1 MRTQRTTPN
10 QILAAALG
18 QAGLRRTQQAYLR
31 LLLSL
36 WLVLPG
42 RHTFTN
48 LARYG
53 STSDRT
59 HRSWAQ
65 KPVPWVQLN
74 STLVLQAQDQQ
85 TLHCGGILG
94 VDAVFIPKY
103 GSHTPDLASYWS
115 GCQGRSVRGLEGTC
129 VTWID
134 PATHQPIPLAITQTP
149 ATLPAGQSRVDFYA
163 TVTLNTIMQLPDE
176 LKKQVRAVVG
186 DAYYTKLKF
195 IARVV
200 DEGQLP
206 FVGKMRKDANLKH
219 LFTGS
224 RTGKPGRPQ
233 LYDGKVSLH
242 DFSRWD
248 AIPWADECMVYT
260 VVAYSIS
267 LKRQVRVVA
276 VVWPGSRS
284 SRTEVL
290 FSTSITMTAAAII
303 ALYRARFS
311 MEFPFRDG
319 KQFAGLSECQ
329 SRQVEALHFHWNMA
343 LVAVSAAR
351 LSQLRDQRASPLV
364 FSMED
369 EKRRAYNE
377 FFAAR
382 ILSILTQEQ
391 TKQKCEDLLTDLLS
405 YVFRLICY
413 FWPPVKAGLGFH
425 PVPLSFQPAA
435 LCGERFLKISQHPEM
450 PVF

>member
-1 MRTQRTTPN
+1 MWTKRTTPD
-10 QILAAALG
+10 QILAAAIG

-31 LLLSL
+31 LLLTL

-42 RHTFTN
+42 RHNFTN

-53 STSDRT
+53 STSNRT
-59 HRSWAQ
+59 HRSWAK

-85 TLHCGGILG
+85 TLHHSGILG

-134 PATHQPIPLAITQTP
+134 PASHQPIPLSITQTP
-149 ATLPAGQSRVDFYA
+149 AALPDDQSRVDFYA
-163 TVTLNTIMQLPDE
+163 TVTLNTIMQLPDQ
-176 LKKQVRAVVG
+176 LKKQVQAVVA

-195 IARVV
+195 VSRVV

-206 FVGKMRKDANLKH
+206 FVGKMRKDAHLKH
-219 LFTGS
+219 LFTGP
-224 RTGKPGRPQ
+224 RTGKAGRPR
-233 LYDGKVSLH
+233 LYDGKVNLQ
-242 DFSRWD
+242 DYSRWD
-248 AIPWADECMVYT
+248 ALPWADECMVYT
-260 VVAYSIS
+260 VVAYSVS

-276 VVWPGSRS
+276 LVWPGSRA
-284 SRTEVL
+284 RRMEVL
-290 FSTSITMTAAAII
+290 FSTSITMTAATII

-311 MEFPFRDG
+311 MEFAFRDG

-343 LVAVSAAR
+343 LMAVSAAR
-351 LSQLRDQRASPLV
+351 LSQSRDQRASPLV

-369 EKRRAYNE
+369 EKRRAYNA
-377 FFAAR
+377 FFAER
-382 ILSILTQEQ
+382 ILGILTVEQ
-391 TKQKCEDLLTDLLS
+391 TDQKREDLLADLLS
-405 YVFRLICY
+405 LG
-413 FWPPVKAGLGFH
+413 VKA
-425 PVPLSFQPAA
+425 A
-435 LCGERFLKISQHPEM
+435 
-450 PVF
+450 

>member
-1 MRTQRTTPN
+1 MRTKRTTPD

-31 LLLSL
+31 LLMIL
-36 WLVLPG
+36 WLALPG
-42 RHTFTN
+42 RHNFTN

-53 STSDRT
+53 PTSDRT
-59 HRSWAQ
+59 HRTWAR

-85 TLHCGGILG
+85 TLHLGGILG

-103 GSHTPDLASYWS
+103 GNHTPDLASYWS

-134 PATHQPIPLAITQTP
+134 PTTYQPVPLSITQTP
-149 ATLPAGQSRVDFYA
+149 AALPAGQSRVDFYA
-163 TVTLNTIMQLPDE
+163 TVTLNTITQLPDE
-176 LKKQVRAVVG
+176 LKKQVQAVVG

-195 IARVV
+195 VARVV

-219 LFTGS
+219 LFTGP
-224 RTGKPGRPQ
+224 RTGKPGRPR
-233 LYDGKVSLH
+233 LYDGKVSVH
-242 DFSRWD
+242 DYSRWD
-248 AIPWADECMVYT
+248 ALPWADECMVYT
-260 VVAYSIS
+260 VVAYSVS
-267 LKRQVRVVA
+267 LKRQVRAVA
-276 VVWPGSRS
+276 VVSPGSRK
-284 SRTEVL
+284 TEVL
-290 FSTSITMTAAAII
+290 FSTSITMTAATII

-343 LVAVSAAR
+343 MTAVSAAR
-351 LSQLRDQRASPLV
+351 LSQLSDQRASPLV

-377 FFAAR
+377 FFAER
-382 ILSILTQEQ
+382 ILSILTVEQ
-391 TKQKCEDLLTDLLS
+391 TDQKREDLLADLLS
-405 YVFRLICY
+405 LG
-413 FWPPVKAGLGFH
+413 VKA
-425 PVPLSFQPAA
+425 A
-435 LCGERFLKISQHPEM
+435 
-450 PVF
+450 

>member
-1 MRTQRTTPN
+1 MRTKRTTPD

-31 LLLSL
+31 LLLTL

-42 RHTFTN
+42 RHNFTN

-53 STSDRT
+53 PTSDRT
-59 HRSWAQ
+59 HRTWAS

-85 TLHCGGILG
+85 TLHLGGILG

-103 GSHTPDLASYWS
+103 GNHTPDLASYWS

-134 PATHQPIPLAITQTP
+134 PTTHQPVPLSITQTP
-149 ATLPAGQSRVDFYA
+149 AALPAGQSRVDFYA
-163 TVTLNTIMQLPDE
+163 TVTLNTITQLPDE
-176 LKKQVRAVVG
+176 LKKQVQAVVG

-195 IARVV
+195 VARVV

-219 LFTGS
+219 LFTGP
-224 RTGKPGRPQ
+224 RTGKPGRPR
-233 LYDGKVSLH
+233 LYDGKVSVH
-242 DFSRWD
+242 DYSRWD
-248 AIPWADECMVYT
+248 ALPWAGECMVYT
-260 VVAYSIS
+260 VVAYSVS
-267 LKRQVRVVA
+267 LKRQVRAVA
-276 VVWPGSRS
+276 VVSPGSRK
-284 SRTEVL
+284 TEVL
-290 FSTSITMTAAAII
+290 FSTSITMTAATII

-343 LVAVSAAR
+343 MTAVSAAR
-351 LSQLRDQRASPLV
+351 LSQLSDQRASPLV

-382 ILSILTQEQ
+382 ILSILAQEGSTTGQ
-391 TKQKCEDLLTDLLS
+391 RGVVLNGNFERTWLAPGK
-405 YVFRLICY
+405 
-413 FWPPVKAGLGFH
+413 PVR
-425 PVPLSFQPAA
+425 V
-435 LCGERFLKISQHPEM
+435 R
-450 PVF
+450 

>member
-1 MRTQRTTPN
+1 MRTKRTTPD

-31 LLLSL
+31 LLMIL
-36 WLVLPG
+36 WLALPG
-42 RHTFTN
+42 RHNFTN

-53 STSDRT
+53 PTSDRT
-59 HRSWAQ
+59 HRTWAR

-85 TLHCGGILG
+85 TLHLGGILG

-103 GSHTPDLASYWS
+103 GNHTPDLASYWS

-134 PATHQPIPLAITQTP
+134 PTTHQPVPLSITQTP
-149 ATLPAGQSRVDFYA
+149 AALPAGQSRVDFYA
-163 TVTLNTIMQLPDE
+163 TVTLNTITQLPDE
-176 LKKQVRAVVG
+176 LKKQVQAVVG

-195 IARVV
+195 VARVV

-219 LFTGS
+219 LFTGP
-224 RTGKPGRPQ
+224 RTGKPGRPR
-233 LYDGKVSLH
+233 LYDGKVSVH
-242 DFSRWD
+242 DYSRWD
-248 AIPWADECMVYT
+248 ALPWADECMVYT
-260 VVAYSIS
+260 VVAYSVS
-267 LKRQVRVVA
+267 LKRQVRAVA
-276 VVWPGSRS
+276 VVSPGSRK
-284 SRTEVL
+284 TEVL
-290 FSTSITMTAAAII
+290 FSTSITMTAATII

-343 LVAVSAAR
+343 MTAVSAAR
-351 LSQLRDQRASPLV
+351 LSQLSDQRASPLV

-382 ILSILTQEQ
+382 ILSILAQEQ
-391 TKQKCEDLLTDLLS
+391 TGQKCEDLLANLLS
-405 YVFRLICY
+405 LG
-413 FWPPVKAGLGFH
+413 VKA
-425 PVPLSFQPAA
+425 A
-435 LCGERFLKISQHPEM
+435 
-450 PVF
+450 

>member
-1 MRTQRTTPN
+1 MRTQWTTPD
-10 QILAAALG
+10 QILAAALEH
-18 QAGLRRTQQAYLR
+18 AGLRRTQQTYLR
-31 LLLSL
+31 LLLTL

-42 RHTFTN
+42 RHNFTN

-53 STSDRT
+53 PTSDRT

-85 TLHCGGILG
+85 TLHCSGILG

-129 VTWID
+129 ITWID
-134 PATHQPIPLAITQTP
+134 PTTHQSVPLSITQTP
-149 ATLPAGQSRVDFYA
+149 AELPAGQSRVDFYA
-163 TVTLNTIMQLPDE
+163 TVTLNTITQLPE
-176 LKKQVRAVVG
+176 QLRKQVQAVVG

-195 IARVV
+195 VARVV
-200 DEGQLP
+200 NEGQLP
-206 FVGKMRKDANLKH
+206 FALKMRKDANLKH
-219 LFTGS
+219 LFTGP
-224 RTGKPGRPQ
+224 RTGKPGRPR
-233 LYDGKVSLH
+233 LYDGKVSLQ
-242 DFSRWD
+242 DYSRWD
-248 AIPWADECMVYT
+248 ALPWADECMVYT
-260 VVAYSIS
+260 VVAYSVS

-290 FSTSITMTAAAII
+290 FSTSITMTAATII
-303 ALYRARFS
+303 TLYRARFS

-329 SRQVEALHFHWNMA
+329 SRQVEALHFHLNMA
-343 LVAVSAAR
+343 LMAVSAAR
-351 LSQLRDQRASPLV
+351 LSQLHDQRASPLV
-364 FSMED
+364 FNMED

-377 FFAAR
+377 FFAER
-382 ILSILTQEQ
+382 ILSILTVEQ
-391 TKQKCEDLLTDLLS
+391 TDQKREDLLADLLS
-405 YVFRLICY
+405 LGI
-413 FWPPVKAGLGFH
+413 KA
-425 PVPLSFQPAA
+425 A
-435 LCGERFLKISQHPEM
+435 
-450 PVF
+450 

>member
-1 MRTQRTTPN
+1 MPTRRTSPD
-10 QILAAALG
+10 QILAAALS
-18 QAGLRRTQQAYLR
+18 QAGLRHTQQVYLR
-31 LLLSL
+31 LLLTL
-36 WLVLPG
+36 WLVIPG
-42 RHTFTN
+42 RHNFTN

-53 STSDRT
+53 PTSDRT
-59 HRSWAQ
+59 HRTWAR

-85 TLHCGGILG
+85 TLHLGGILG

-115 GCQGRSVRGLEGTC
+115 GCQGRAVQGLEGTC
-129 VTWID
+129 VTWVD
-134 PATHQPIPLAITQTP
+134 PTTHQPVPLSITQTP
-149 ATLPAGQSRVDFYA
+149 AELPAGQSRVDFYA
-163 TVTLNTIMQLPDE
+163 TVTLNTILQLPDE
-176 LKKQVRAVVG
+176 LKTQVQAVVG

-200 DEGQLP
+200 DEGHLP
-206 FVGKMRKDANLKH
+206 FVGKMRKDANHKH
-219 LFTGS
+219 LFAGP
-224 RTGKPGRPQ
+224 RTEKSGRPK

-242 DFSRWD
+242 DHARWE

-260 VVAYSIS
+260 VVAYSVS
-267 LKRQVRVVA
+267 LKRQVRIVA
-276 VVWPGSRS
+276 VIWPGSRS

-290 FSTSITMTAAAII
+290 NSTSITMTAATII

-319 KQFAGLSECQ
+319 KQFSGLSECQ

-343 LVAVSAAR
+343 LMAVSAAR

-382 ILSILTQEQ
+382 ILSILMLEQ
-391 TKQKCEDLLTDLLS
+391 TDQKREDLLADLL
-405 YVFRLICY
+405 LLG
-413 FWPPVKAGLGFH
+413 VKA
-425 PVPLSFQPAA
+425 A
-435 LCGERFLKISQHPEM
+435 
-450 PVF
+450 

>member
-1 MRTQRTTPN
+1 MRTKRTTPD
-10 QILAAALG
+10 QILAAALS
-18 QAGLRRTQQAYLR
+18 QAGIRRTQQAYLR
-31 LLLSL
+31 LLLTL

-42 RHTFTN
+42 RHNFTN

-53 STSDRT
+53 PTSDRT
-59 HRSWAQ
+59 HRSWAK

-85 TLHCGGILG
+85 ILNGSGILG

-103 GSHTPDLASYWS
+103 GNHTPDLASYWS

-134 PATHQPIPLAITQTP
+134 PTTHQPVPLSITQTP
-149 ATLPAGQSRVDFYA
+149 AALPAGESRVDFYA
-163 TVTLNTIMQLPDE
+163 TVTLNTIAQLPDQ
-176 LKKQVRAVVG
+176 LKKQVQAVVG

-195 IARVV
+195 VARVV
-200 DEGQLP
+200 DEGHLP

-219 LFTGS
+219 LFTGP
-224 RTGKPGRPQ
+224 RTGKSGRPR
-233 LYDGKVSLH
+233 LYDGKVSMH
-242 DFSRWD
+242 DYSRWD
-248 AIPWADECMVYT
+248 ALPWADECMVYT
-260 VVAYSIS
+260 VVGYSVS
-267 LKRQVRVVA
+267 LKRQVRAVA
-276 VVWPGSRS
+276 VVGPGSRK
-284 SRTEVL
+284 TEVL
-290 FSTSITMTAAAII
+290 FSTSITMTAATII

-343 LVAVSAAR
+343 MTAVSAAR
-351 LSQLRDQRASPLV
+351 LSQLSDQRAGPLV

-377 FFAAR
+377 FFAER
-382 ILSILTQEQ
+382 ILSILMQEQ
-391 TKQKCEDLLTDLLS
+391 TGQKCEDLLADLLS
-405 YVFRLICY
+405 LG
-413 FWPPVKAGLGFH
+413 VKA
-425 PVPLSFQPAA
+425 A
-435 LCGERFLKISQHPEM
+435 
-450 PVF
+450 

>member
-1 MRTQRTTPN
+1 MWTNRTTPD

-18 QAGLRRTQQAYLR
+18 HTGLRHTQQVYLR

-42 RHTFTN
+42 RHNFTN

-53 STSDRT
+53 PTSDRT
-59 HRSWAQ
+59 HRTWAQ
-65 KPVPWVQLN
+65 RLVPWVHLN
-74 STLVLQAQDQQ
+74 STLVLRLQDQQ
-85 TLHCGGILG
+85 ILNRSGILG

-103 GSHTPDLASYWS
+103 GTHTPGIASYWS

-134 PATHQPIPLAITQTP
+134 PTTHQPIPLSITQTP
-149 ATLPAGQSRVDFYA
+149 AEVPAGQSRVDFYA
-163 TVTLNTIMQLPDE
+163 TVTLNTIAQLPE
-176 LKKQVRAVVG
+176 QLKQQVQAVVG
-186 DAYYTKLKF
+186 DAYYTKLNF
-195 IARVV
+195 VTRVV

-206 FVGKMRKDANLKH
+206 FVGKMRKDADLKH
-219 LFTGS
+219 LFTGP
-224 RTGKPGRPQ
+224 RTGKPGRPR

-248 AIPWADECMVYT
+248 ALPWADECMVYT
-260 VVAYSIS
+260 VVAYAVS

-276 VVWPGSRS
+276 VCWPGSRAH
-284 SRTEVL
+284 RTEVL
-290 FSTSITMTAAAII
+290 FSTSITMTPATII

-311 MEFPFRDG
+311 MEFPFRDA

-343 LVAVSAAR
+343 LMAVSAAR
-351 LSQLRDQRASPLV
+351 LSQLRDQRAGPLV

-369 EKRRAYNE
+369 EKRRAYND
-377 FFAAR
+377 FFAEK

-391 TKQKCEDLLTDLLS
+391 TGQKCEDLLADLLS
-405 YVFRLICY
+405 LG
-413 FWPPVKAGLGFH
+413 VKA
-425 PVPLSFQPAA
+425 A
-435 LCGERFLKISQHPEM
+435 
-450 PVF
+450 

>member
-1 MRTQRTTPN
+1 MRTKRTTPD

-31 LLLSL
+31 LLMIL
-36 WLVLPG
+36 WLALPG
-42 RHTFTN
+42 RHNFTN

-53 STSDRT
+53 PTSDRT
-59 HRSWAQ
+59 HRTWAR

-85 TLHCGGILG
+85 TLHLGGILG

-103 GSHTPDLASYWS
+103 GNHTPDLASYWS

-134 PATHQPIPLAITQTP
+134 PTTYQPVPLSITQTP
-149 ATLPAGQSRVDFYA
+149 AALPAGQSRVDFYA
-163 TVTLNTIMQLPDE
+163 TVTLNTITQLPDE
-176 LKKQVRAVVG
+176 LKKQVQAVVG

-195 IARVV
+195 VARVV

-219 LFTGS
+219 LFTGP
-224 RTGKPGRPQ
+224 RTGKPGRPR
-233 LYDGKVSLH
+233 LYDGKVSVH
-242 DFSRWD
+242 DYSRWD
-248 AIPWADECMVYT
+248 ALPWAGECMVYT
-260 VVAYSIS
+260 VVAYSVS
-267 LKRQVRVVA
+267 LKRQVRAVA
-276 VVWPGSRS
+276 VVSPGSRK
-284 SRTEVL
+284 TEVL
-290 FSTSITMTAAAII
+290 FSTSITMTAATII

-343 LVAVSAAR
+343 MTAVSAAR
-351 LSQLRDQRASPLV
+351 LSQLSDQRASPLV

-382 ILSILTQEQ
+382 ILNILAQEQ
-391 TKQKCEDLLTDLLS
+391 TGQKCEDLLAGLLS
-405 YVFRLICY
+405 LG
-413 FWPPVKAGLGFH
+413 VKA
-425 PVPLSFQPAA
+425 A
-435 LCGERFLKISQHPEM
+435 
-450 PVF
+450 

>member
-1 MRTQRTTPN
+1 MRTQRTTPD
-10 QILAAALG
+10 QILAAALEH
-18 QAGLRRTQQAYLR
+18 AGLRRTQQTYLR
-31 LLLSL
+31 LLLTL

-42 RHTFTN
+42 RHNFTN

-53 STSDRT
+53 PTSDRT

-85 TLHCGGILG
+85 TLHRSGILG

-129 VTWID
+129 ITWID
-134 PATHQPIPLAITQTP
+134 PTTHQPVPLSITQTP
-149 ATLPAGQSRVDFYA
+149 AELPAGQSRVDFYA
-163 TVTLNTIMQLPDE
+163 TVTLNTITQLPE
-176 LKKQVRAVVG
+176 QLRKQVQAVVG

-195 IARVV
+195 VARVV
-200 DEGQLP
+200 NEGQLP
-206 FVGKMRKDANLKH
+206 FALKMRKDANLKH
-219 LFTGS
+219 LFTGP
-224 RTGKPGRPQ
+224 RTGKPGRPR
-233 LYDGKVSLH
+233 LYDGKVSLQ
-242 DFSRWD
+242 DYSRWD
-248 AIPWADECMVYT
+248 ALPWADECMVYT
-260 VVAYSIS
+260 VVAYSVS

-290 FSTSITMTAAAII
+290 FSTSITMTAATII
-303 ALYRARFS
+303 TLYRARFS

-329 SRQVEALHFHWNMA
+329 SRQVEALHFHLNMA
-343 LVAVSAAR
+343 LMAVSAAR
-351 LSQLRDQRASPLV
+351 LSQLHDQRASPLV

-377 FFAAR
+377 FFAER
-382 ILSILTQEQ
+382 ILSILTVEQ
-391 TKQKCEDLLTDLLS
+391 TDQKREDLLADLLS
-405 YVFRLICY
+405 LG
-413 FWPPVKAGLGFH
+413 VKA
-425 PVPLSFQPAA
+425 A
-435 LCGERFLKISQHPEM
+435 
-450 PVF
+450 